1 MNPTPTLRRIA
12 TSSLIFLSAAM
23 GLDLPAAAQ
32 TTADQQRSSE
42 AGTGMQ
48 QQIARAA
55 TVIEQMKA
63 DPKLAP
69 LLKRAHGVFV
79 IPAQMRGGLIVAGRG
94 GKGVMLARRGQEW
107 TSPLFYNL
115 GGISIG
121 LQAGVE
127 RGPVA
132 MLLMNDKA
140 VNEFRKDNNFAL
152 DASAGL
158 TLVNFNAAAVA
169 GASLGDV
176 IVWTNTKGAFGSAG
190 IGILDIHFDDSDNRA
205 FYGKPVKAS
214 DVLDGNVKNAQQGI
228 LARNLKAFTAD

>member
-1 MNPTPTLRRIA
+1 MNSTPRQRGIA
-12 TSSLIFLSAAM
+12 TASLILLGSAI
-23 GLDLPAAAQ
+23 GFNLPAEAQ
-32 TTADQQRSSE
+32 TTANQQQRSE
-42 AGTGMQ
+42 AGTGVQ

-69 LLKRAHGVFV
+69 LLKRAQGIFV
-79 IPAQMRGGLIVAGRG
+79 VPAQTRGGLIVAGRG
-94 GKGVMLARRGQEW
+94 GKGVMLARQGQEW

-132 MLLMNDKA
+132 MLLMNEKA
-140 VNEFRKDNNFAL
+140 VNEFRKENNFAL
-152 DASAGL
+152 DANAGL
-158 TLVNFNAAAVA
+158 TLVNYNAAAVA

-176 IVWTNTKGAFGSAG
+176 VVWTNTKGAFGAAA
-190 IGILDIHFDDSDNRA
+190 IGVLDIHFDDSDNRA
-205 FYGKPVKAS
+205 YYGKPVKAS
-214 DVLDGNVKNAQQGI
+214 DVLSGNVKDAQPGI
-228 LARNLKAFTAD
+228 LGRSLKAVAAN